1 MARLWCLD
9 TNVLISGLVFRGP
22 EHSLLRRLQDRQEPV
37 LWFPTIENE
46 VQEVLAR
53 KFGTVDVDWA
63 GAFPTRTR
71 LIVQEPPPDLHIEQA
86 IKELRD
92 PKDGPILAAA
102 RFYKADFLV
111 TGDKDLLVLGQ
122 PDDSRKALRNST
134 PTHARLSRKQ
144 WSCCWR
150 TPTSFVTNTEDGGI
164 RRGI

>member
-22 EHSLLRRLQDRQEPV
+22 EHSLLRRLQDRQEPI

-63 GAFPTRTR
+63 DVFPIGAR
-71 LIVQEPPPDLHIEQA
+71 LIVPEPPPDQMEQA
-86 IKELRD
+86 IEELRD

-111 TGDKDLLVLGQ
+111 TGDKDLLVLA
-122 PDDSRKALRNST
+122 PTEKILRIVT
-134 PTHARLSRKQ
+134 
-144 WSCCWR
+144 
-150 TPTSFVTNTEDGGI
+150 TSEACLLL
-164 RRGI
+164 RGE

>member
-22 EHSLLRRLQDRQEPV
+22 EHSLLRRLQDRQEPI

-63 GAFPTRTR
+63 DVFPIGTR
-71 LIVQEPPPDLHIEQA
+71 LIMPEPPPDQMEQA
-86 IKELRD
+86 IEELRD

-111 TGDKDLLVLGQ
+111 TGDKDLLVLA
-122 PDDSRKALRNST
+122 PTEKILRIVT
-134 PTHARLSRKQ
+134 
-144 WSCCWR
+144 
-150 TPTSFVTNTEDGGI
+150 TSEACLLL
-164 RRGI
+164 RGE